1 MNLTEV
7 KKSLER
13 QFDRELSQGSKR
25 NIVFWY
31 DEEGVFADS
40 IDTLALDNVKL
51 VKLFDNNMFAVK
63 LYIEETDRENNL
75 LVYSPLPHPA
85 NRENWLTDTIKYSQT
100 FSTDETSL
108 ILLNYKIDNALRSV
122 VAKYKLFFRSNERSK
137 KFEGFGLAPYSE
149 PKIDLGVLSVLC
161 KLPAPN
167 LDNVVRVLLTEMA
180 RGENTVYESI
190 AKLGNLD
197 AFWSLVNKFYGY
209 SFKEQSLDKLAIM
222 LLCSH
227 FSHGIN
233 GKMPK
238 EWQVYVSENS
248 NCYVF
253 ADNFMKNNQVW
264 DDYNFVANFVADKL
278 ALSDRADKWT
288 IDEIADCD
296 TFEDFDRSIISR
308 ITNNITQNAGEY
320 GHYRKI
326 LNSRKNRRYYP
337 QFETEY
343 ETLLHACEYLEL
355 TVNYKTLPGT
365 TTATLFDGYV
375 KNLYKLDSC
384 YRHFIFSYDRLDD
397 NSDWNAL
404 FDMVENSYTN
414 WYLNELSM
422 KWCTLWDDEETWRL
436 PGVTSQQGFY
446 DKYARRFVADNERLI
461 VIISDGL
468 RYESA
473 VELNNILNREQKG
486 ASELD
491 VMLGVI
497 PSYTALGM
505 ASLLP
510 HKQLDITEKADFEI
524 QGISTEGTDNRGK
537 ILRLVKNESIAIQ
550 YDDVM
555 ELSKQKKLSEKFM
568 GMKLIYIYHN
578 SIDARGDNAPTENEV
593 FEATDKT
600 FKDLSGLV
608 RKLRNEVSAINI
620 IITADHGYI
629 YRRTPLAEHDKT
641 PKQELAG
648 VKSKRRFILAKE
660 NIEKQGTQNFS
671 MDYLTKNHNGMYA
684 VLPRITNCFKVQG
697 SGTRYVHGGTAL
709 QEVVIP
715 VIRFKSD
722 KNLTRSMSAKK
733 VSLGLTNLSRK
744 ITSVI
749 THFTFFQN
757 EPVDEKHLPLRVTA
771 YFADEKGNR
780 ISNENIIIAESTSKK
795 PEERTYKEKFTLKD
809 MAYDKGATYYLI
821 LKDEDELVNTEL
833 EKIPFVI
840 DLVFGGSIR
849 F

>member
-1 MNLTEV
+1 MNLSEV

-13 QFDRELSQGSKR
+13 QFDRELLQGSKR

-51 VKLFDNNMFAVK
+51 VKLYDNNMFAVK
-63 LYIEETDRENNL
+63 LYIEETDRESNL
-75 LVYSPLPHPA
+75 LVYSQLPRPI

-108 ILLNYKIDNALRSV
+108 ILLNYKIDDTLRSV
-122 VAKYKLFFRSNERSK
+122 VQKYKLFFRNSERSK
-137 KFEGFGLAPYSE
+137 KFEGYGLAPYSE
-149 PKIDLGVLSVLC
+149 PKIDLGVLSALC

-167 LDNVVRVLLTEMA
+167 LDNVVRVLLTEMVHS
-180 RGENTVYESI
+180 ENTVYESI
-190 AKLGNLD
+190 AKFGSQD
-197 AFWSLVNKFYGY
+197 AFWSLVSKFYGY
-209 SFKEQSLDKLAIM
+209 NFNEQSLEKLAIM

-233 GKMPK
+233 FNLPK
-238 EWQVYVSENS
+238 DWQVYVSENS

-264 DDYNFVANFVADKL
+264 DDYNLVANFVADKL
-278 ALSDRADKWT
+278 SLKDWADKWT
-288 IDEIADCD
+288 IDEITDCD
-296 TFEDFDRSIISR
+296 TFEDFDRSIINR
-308 ITNNITQNAGEY
+308 ITDNITRCAGEY

-337 QFETEY
+337 QFEPEY

-355 TVNYKTLPGT
+355 TVKHKNLPGEST
-365 TTATLFDGYV
+365 LSLFDSYV
-375 KNLYKLDSC
+375 KNLYKLDSG
-384 YRHFIFSYDRLDD
+384 YRHFILSYDRLDD
-397 NSDWNAL
+397 NSDWSAL
-404 FDMVENSYTN
+404 FNMVENSYTN

-422 KWCTLWDDEETWRL
+422 KWCALWDDEETWQI

-446 DKYARRFVADNERLI
+446 VKYASSFVDDNERLI

-473 VELNNILNREQKG
+473 VELNNILNHEQKG
-486 ASELD
+486 ASDLD

-510 HKQLDITEKADFEI
+510 YKQLDITDKADFEI
-524 QGISTEGTDNRGK
+524 QGISTKGTDNREK
-537 ILRLVKNESIAIQ
+537 ILRLLKNESIAIQ

-555 ELSKQKKLSEKFM
+555 DLSKQKKLSEKFM

-593 FEATDKT
+593 FEATDKA

-660 NIEKQGTQNFS
+660 NIEKQGTQNFA
-671 MDYLTKNHNGMYA
+671 MDYLTKNHNGIYA
-684 VLPRITNCFKVQG
+684 ILPRITNCFKVQG

-722 KNLTRSMSAKK
+722 KNLTRSMSARK

-780 ISNENIIIAESTSKK
+780 ISNENIIIAESASNK

-833 EKIPFVI
+833 DKIPFVI